1 MTFFVADIPG
11 ILTVFARVNRIQI
24 VRRISCGQE
33 QFLLAAAEN
42 RQFFLQGRDSLV
54 VSVQKFFPVLDRE
67 DGDRIIQCLELREL
81 FTYFVIMRGPDIV
94 IF

>member
-1 MTFFVADIPG
+1 MAFFVADISG

-24 VRRISCGQE
+24 VRRISRGQE

-67 DGDRIIQCLELREL
+67 DRDFLTAVFRIRA
-81 FTYFVIMRGPDIV
+81 
-94 IF
+94 